1 MPALTRLR
9 LSRRQTASLFTR
21 FWFSWMAAS
30 RSVVPTC
37 RGAFISDLNCRKGRP
52 SVGAHASDA
61 KDVYNAITAFQ
72 RVTMFAGEFIF
83 FIWASPRFHALV
95 ARTAM
100 ILLFGILGCASR
112 TPIDRAAILNKSVT
126 KQVRSLNRF
135 SRLSG
140 VEDEQGQLTQA
151 TMEFTRDIG
160 LVHDCLRDR
169 GGIENPICRFDAR
182 EVEHRTEWIT
192 ASSGRLEEDVFHS
205 TKASD
210 RTKRKAKKAVTAI
223 QAKTARIESTL
234 GEGGLLIRR
243 FSTAPPPPNMLKQL
257 PPEVQTELRP

>member
-1 MPALTRLR
+1 MNKNN
-9 LSRRQTASLFTR
+9 
-21 FWFSWMAAS
+21 
-30 RSVVPTC
+30 
-37 RGAFISDLNCRKGRP
+37 DN
-52 SVGAHASDA
+52 
-61 KDVYNAITAFQ
+61 
-72 RVTMFAGEFIF
+72 F
-83 FIWASPRFHALV
+83 FGFFLIGCALV
-95 ARTAM
+95 G
-100 ILLFGILGCASR
+100 LLFFLALMQGCAPR
-112 TPIDRAAILNKSVT
+112 APIDRAAVLNKSVM

-135 SRLSG
+135 SKLPA

-182 EVEHRTEWIT
+182 EVEHRTEWIE

-205 TKASD
+205 MKASD

-223 QAKTARIESTL
+223 QAKAAKIEPTL

-243 FSTAPPPPNMLKQL
+243 FSTAPGPPPIRPYTGPPIPDTCLTRQDYDACVKALK
-257 PPEVQTELRP
+257 EQTELRP